1 MFLDSIFTSLSKS
14 MIKGYSIVMKTI
26 LRTYKRRSTSLL
38 IGFHSFISSSATENE
53 KSIIR
58 TRGIAR
64 NMLIVLQILYNTAV
78 AHFLIFIVVFPL
90 FNLLYPSEI
99 YPTINSHRISSY
111 NTVVFAPGVV
121 CLLLFGLIFAFVQN
135 EVEFV

>member
-14 MIKGYSIVMKTI
+14 MIKGYSIIMKTI

-64 NMLIVLQILYNTAV
+64 NLLIALQILYNTVV
-78 AHFLIFIVVFPL
+78 AHFLIFIVVFLL

-99 YPTINSHRISSY
+99 YPTINSHRISTN
-111 NTVVFAPGVV
+111 NTIVFTPSIV
-121 CLLLFGLIFAFVQN
+121 CLFLFGLIFAFTQN
-135 EVEFV
+135 EIKFI